1 MKEILN
7 TILKFANIIT
17 KVIPTILAVIEDL
30 ADDGRLNRS
39 NRPEPKLN
47 EKNYPDESRN

>member
-7 TILKFANIIT
+7 TILKFSNIIV
-17 KVIPTILAVIEDL
+17 KVIPTILSIIEDL

-39 NRPEPKLN
+39 NKPNPPLN
-47 EKNYPDESRN
+47 QKNYEEEIRD